1 MSLMDKLATERRA
14 RLAAERML
22 DLRSQELFEANRKL
36 SYHAR
41 ALSDRVVAQQ
51 ANILSIRSKAEELQT
66 KNTEAEAT
74 LAVVQEEA
82 TTSHERLGNAL
93 EVVEDGIA
101 LFDGT
106 DTLVTSNRAWVS
118 LFEDLTDVRPGITYT
133 EVLHLGTEEGVF
145 DTGDMTQQQWVEHML
160 DLWDSDQIP
169 ETTLKIW
176 NGRSFRF
183 NASRAENGDKLSR
196 LVDITDQIMR
206 ENEMA
211 EAREFAEAAARAKAA
226 FLANMSHELRTPM
239 NGVVGMADLLREST
253 LDAEQLLY
261 VDTIRSSGQVLLT
274 IINDV
279 LDFSKLEAENMTLY
293 PEPFDLE
300 RLVQEMV
307 MLMRP
312 TAKDKDL
319 DIAIDYDMFLPTG
332 VVGDPGRIRQILTN
346 LIGNAIKFTS
356 AGHVLV
362 RIVGFQDDATN
373 SVTLH
378 IAVEDTGI
386 GIPKN
391 KLDDIFG
398 EFNQVENERNR
409 KFDGTGLGLA
419 ITKELVNLMDGEIW
433 VQSEEGEGS
442 NFGFR
447 VELPLDGEPIP
458 VPRAIAD
465 SLHSVLLV
473 DSGKLD
479 STIMAKQ
486 LQQLQL
492 KVETVRTGSD
502 ALKILG
508 PNARYDLLVIDQ
520 KLHDTLGLNLVA
532 SLRDLGVDQPVLL
545 LAQNPEM
552 LARDPMAESVQAFLR
567 RPFARAELFE
577 TLADLSEVDIVSQTA
592 PSSKVTDPPA
602 VDEPEETIGEP
613 APAAFMSL
621 RAPTPPPDPAPVPE
635 DAAPEPDD
643 TPEIDPEP
651 AVPAFSAIRREP
663 APAASDPA
671 GPKSVLLKRSAA
683 PEPEPEPKPAD
694 PEPAVFSAIRR
705 GAAPVQPATPSGPKM
720 RVLAAE
726 DNRTNQLVFRKMV
739 KNLNIDLQIVDN
751 GRLAVEA
758 FESFQPHLVFMDISM
773 PEVDGKQA
781 TQQIRWMEDAGRK
794 VPADVPKRVPII
806 AMTAHAMSGDED
818 LILSAGLD
826 SYLTKP
832 LKKDAIIQKIL
843 ENKPS
848 GCIAPD
854 AESSAT

>member
-41 ALSDRVVAQQ
+41 ALSDRVVAQR

-66 KNTEAEAT
+66 KNTEAAAN
-74 LAVVQEEA
+74 LAVVQDEA

-101 LFDGT
+101 LFDHT

-118 LFEDLTDVRPGITYT
+118 LFEDLTDIRPGITYT
-133 EVLHLGTEEGVF
+133 EVLHLGSEEGVF
-145 DTGDMTQQQWVEHML
+145 DTGEMTQQQWVEHML
-160 DLWDSDQIP
+160 NLWDTEQIP
-169 ETTLKIW
+169 EITLKIW

-211 EAREFAEAAARAKAA
+211 KAREFAEAAARAKAA

-261 VDTIRSSGQVLLT
+261 VDTIRGSGQALLT

-279 LDFSKLEAENMTLY
+279 LDFSKLEAEKVTLH

-300 RLVQEMV
+300 RLVQEIV

-319 DIAIDYDMFLPTG
+319 DIAVDYDMFLPTG
-332 VVGDPGRIRQILTN
+332 VVGDPARIRQILTN
-346 LIGNAIKFTS
+346 LIGNAIKFTND
-356 AGHVLV
+356 GHVLV
-362 RIVGFQDDATN
+362 RIVGFQGDATN
-373 SVTLH
+373 TVTLH

-386 GIPKN
+386 GIPKS

-398 EFNQVENERNR
+398 EFNQVENEQNR

-419 ITKELVNLMDGEIW
+419 ITKELVTLMDGEIW

-447 VELPLDGEPIP
+447 VELPLDGAPIP
-458 VPRAIAD
+458 VPRAIAE

-473 DSGKLD
+473 DSSKLD

-508 PNARYDLLVIDQ
+508 PHSRYDLLVIDQ
-520 KLHDTLGLNLVA
+520 KLHDTLGLYLVD
-532 SLRDLGVDQPVLL
+532 SLRDVGVEKPVLL

-552 LARDPMAESVQAFLR
+552 LARDPMAEHVQAFLR

-577 TLADLSEVDIVSQTA
+577 TLADLSEADIVSAKVA
-592 PSSKVTDPPA
+592 PTEISQEIVEDDPEDNDNDIA
-602 VDEPEETIGEP
+602 S
-613 APAAFMSL
+613 AAFMSV
-621 RAPTPPPDPAPVPE
+621 RTPAPTA
-635 DAAPEPDD
+635 EPRLVL
-643 TPEIDPEP
+643 EP
-651 AVPAFSAIRREP
+651 AAQPESAQDIPTFSAIRRDP
-663 APAASDPA
+663 APAAGDSA
-671 GPKSVLLKRSAA
+671 GPKSVLLKRSPP
-683 PEPEPEPKPAD
+683 PEPEPTA
-694 PEPAVFSAIRR
+694 EPAPVMFSAIRR
-705 GAAPVQPATPSGPKM
+705 GADPVSPTKTDMPKM

-739 KNLNIDLQIVDN
+739 KNLNIELQIVDN

-781 TQQIRWMEDAGRK
+781 TQQIRWIEDAGRS
-794 VPADVPKRVPII
+794 VPDDVPKRVPVV

-832 LKKDAIIQKIL
+832 LKKEAIIQTIL
-843 ENKPS
+843 SNAPS
-848 GCIAPD
+848 QCAVPD
-854 AESSAT
+854 TDSSAA